1 MIKNALGKIVKKQ
14 RMAMALTQRQLA
26 RQLGIQASH
35 IAYIER
41 GSRKPSLSLLG
52 RMADGLGLDGG
63 RLFFLLYP
71 EARSILGT
79 CLQSK
84 RPKPFDRSW
93 REFVNN
99 RTLLKQ
105 HSITRPELRVLR
117 QVSLLRR
124 VSSPRHFLFV
134 LKSIRLAGE
143 QE

>member
-1 MIKNALGKIVKKQ
+1 MIKKALGKIVKKQ

-35 IAYIER
+35 VAYIER

-52 RMADGLGLDGG
+52 RIADGLGLDGG
-63 RLFFLLYP
+63 KLFFLLYP
-71 EARSILGT
+71 EAKSILGS
-79 CLQSK
+79 LQSK

-99 RTLLKQ
+99 RNLLKQ
-105 HSITRPELRVLR
+105 HSVTRPELRVLR

-134 LKSIRLAGE
+134 LNSIRLAGE